1 MKASS
6 NPAATIGILSLL
18 GLASAFLS
26 TLIPALLTTRGS
38 PMFVGSSLGLGPWD
52 IFGAM
57 ISVYFWA
64 FAGIRSVTK
73 AIGLV
78 VASTVAYF
86 AAMILGMFSGMAL
99 SSAMGFQLNTESA
112 ELGAGMVAPLL
123 VAGTAGAFLIIVAVL
138 RLYSEDTWRGVLSK
152 AFQYSWVGGVFA
164 LLGWGLGPSLG
175 EAIWSALDSVGLS
188 DLGREMLTHD
198 ATALNGFS
206 LHIVWQVGM
215 AVALGVMLS
224 EIRLVPTPPAVR
236 ATPARKFDFGN
247 AVLFGVM
254 ALVLIWFGIRWVP
267 DEYRDMR
274 WHRTYAKHVAE
285 TPSFEN
291 LPPIETSP
299 AEAML
304 ILTPFADYLP
314 DEVHAGAGQYTAAV
328 PVQYGSYTIRYSLAG
343 APKAGPNVGAHVDVQ
358 VQEWPNADWAAWIL
372 AENGFSPSLQSGME
386 ESIHFG
392 NRIVGVQITQRARQ
406 FWGSGGRFGWRSN
419 NHIVVIEAY
428 SVNPDE
434 FLRKYLEKYPSSL

>member
-6 NPAATIGILSLL
+6 NPAATIATFSLL
-18 GLASAFLS
+18 GLVSAVLS
-26 TLIPALLTTRGS
+26 ILIPALLTARGS
-38 PMFVGSSLGLGPWD
+38 PVFMGSSLGLGPWD

-64 FAGIRSVTK
+64 FAGVRFVTK

-86 AAMILGMFSGMAL
+86 VAMILGMFAGMAL

-123 VAGTAGAFLIIVAVL
+123 IAGTTGAFLIIVAVL

-152 AFQYSWVGGVFA
+152 AFQWSWVGGVFA

-175 EAIWSALDSVGLS
+175 EAIWSALDSVALS

-198 ATALNGFS
+198 ATPLNGFS

-224 EIRLVPTPPAVR
+224 EIQLVPTTSAAR
-236 ATPARKFDFGN
+236 AIPARKFNVGN
-247 AVLFGVM
+247 AALFGVM
-254 ALVLIWFGIRWVP
+254 ALVLIWFGIRWAP

-291 LPPIETSP
+291 LPQIETAP
-299 AEAML
+299 ADAML
-304 ILTPFADYLP
+304 ILTPFGDYLP
-314 DEVHAGAGQYTAAV
+314 DEGHAGTARYTTSV
-328 PVQYGSYTIRYSLAG
+328 PVQYGAYTVRYSLAG
-343 APKAGPNVGAHVDVQ
+343 APKGGPYVGPHIDVQ
-358 VQEWPNADWAAWIL
+358 VQEWPNADWARWIL
-372 AENGFSPSLQSGME
+372 AENGFSPGLQSGME
-386 ESIHFG
+386 QTIHFG
-392 NRIVGVQITQRARQ
+392 NRIVGVQMTEKARQ
-406 FWGSGGRFGWRSN
+406 VWGSGGRFGWRSN
-419 NHIVVIEAY
+419 NHTVVIEAY